1 MLGFAVVFVI
11 TGVVAGSAGKL
22 LAEYRSMITR
32 VLGCDDHCAGI
43 DLRRR
48 AADRSTRLE
57 DSSHPAVGVAV
68 APLVGVVFALGW
80 TPCLSPTLGVVV
92 NLGFNEGTAL
102 RGGLLGFVYAL
113 GLGIPFVIAG
123 LAFTKMAGAIAFL
136 RERQLLIMRIGGI
149 SMIIVGLLLVTGTW
163 NALTAILRQW
173 ASNFETVI

>member
-1 MLGFAVVFVI
+1 
-11 TGVVAGSAGKL
+11 
-22 LAEYRSMITR
+22 
-32 VLGCDDHCAGI
+32 
-43 DLRRR
+43 
-48 AADRSTRLE
+48 
-57 DSSHPAVGVAV
+57 
-68 APLVGVVFALGW
+68 
-80 TPCLSPTLGVVV
+80 
-92 NLGFNEGTAL
+92 
-102 RGGLLGFVYAL
+102 VYAL